1 MRRHPFPLRLPVRH
15 YPVVRLAAALIST
28 LMIGLPAAL
37 AEETTND
44 ILAIVN
50 GCVLPLEDAQRQ
62 FDYYAPLYQAL
73 GQGDALDGLRRDLAR
88 QSVRRALILSDCR
101 RLGLKL
107 TPEDRLRLRSQA
119 EAEYHA
125 LLCAQ
130 TACADTQIS
139 GLRQAAAEITLA
151 QNGFTAA
158 LLYERL
164 CEDELLSRHKSFITD
179 DLEIDE
185 ATLRAAFETRV
196 SAQKI
201 AYEQNPALFEHD
213 VLSGKLICY
222 IPEGTRRIRHLLIL
236 ADPDDQLLLEESLAE
251 VGPLNESAARVIE
264 PLLERAQSLLDLLE
278 QGESFAA
285 LMSAY
290 QDDSRIRP
298 SPLTAGE
305 YGYVARTGGLWD
317 DKLRSAAQAIKQNGD
332 LSAPIVTALGV
343 HLIQLVDQSA
353 CGSVSFESVRARLS
367 EELTAEAQTA
377 CYEERIAMLF
387 DTADILWYDDNL
399 AYPDEAP

>member
-1 MRRHPFPLRLPVRH
+1 MRRHPIPLRLPVLRSPAVH
-15 YPVVRLAAALIST
+15 RTVALMCA
-28 LMIGLPAAL
+28 LMLCLPAAL
-37 AEETTND
+37 AEETTDD

-73 GQGDALDGLRRDLAR
+73 GQGNALDGLRRDLAR
-88 QSVRRALILSDCR
+88 QAVRRALILSDCR
-101 RLGLKL
+101 RLGLEISR
-107 TPEDRLRLRSQA
+107 EDRLRLYSQA

-130 TACADTQIS
+130 TASQAEADR
-139 GLRQAAAEITLA
+139 GRLLAEAEIALA

-158 LLYERL
+158 SLYERL
-164 CEDELLSRHKSFITD
+164 CEDELLLRHKSFITD
-179 DLEIDE
+179 GLEIDE
-185 ATLRAAFETRV
+185 ATLRAAFETRAA
-196 SAQKI
+196 AQKI

-213 VLSGKLICY
+213 VLCGKLICY

-251 VGPLNESAARVIE
+251 SDSHNESAARVIE
-264 PLLERAQSLLDLLE
+264 PLLERAQSLLDRLE

-298 SPLTAGE
+298 SPLTGGE
-305 YGYVARTGGLWD
+305 YGYVARAGGLWD
-317 DKLRSAAQAIKQNGD
+317 DKLRTAAQALEQNGAV
-332 LSAPIVTALGV
+332 SAPIVTALGV
-343 HLIQLVDQSA
+343 HLIQLVDQPA
-353 CGSVSFESVRARLS
+353 CASVSFESVRARLC

-377 CYEERIAMLF
+377 YYEERIAMLF